1 MSIMKAVEELI
12 QEVADEQIEP
22 HSIVL
27 RAKIT
32 AIETLLD
39 MLWTNELSK
48 AEDPVGEAQEL
59 KETVLGLIEYNED
72 DVYEQLSFKYIE
84 ERLDSIIH
92 RVSHQHGS

>member
-22 HSIVL
+22 YSIVL
-27 RAKIT
+27 RAKLT

-48 AEDPVGEAQEL
+48 AEDPIREAQEL
-59 KETVLGLIEYNED
+59 KETVLGLVRYNKD
-72 DVYEQLSFKYIE
+72 DVYEQLSFEYIE

-92 RVSHQHGS
+92 RVSHL